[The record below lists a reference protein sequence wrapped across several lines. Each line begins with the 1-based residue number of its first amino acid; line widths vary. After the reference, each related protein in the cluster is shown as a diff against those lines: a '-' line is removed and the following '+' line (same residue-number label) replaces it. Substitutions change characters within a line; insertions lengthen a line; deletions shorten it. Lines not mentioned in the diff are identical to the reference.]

1 MPKFMRKMINFES
14 MLFLRFSPVN
24 TEKNEIFNDT
34 SRILQ
39 PSANTILSTSM
50 QTLQSNQTTSFNKT
64 HKLMILIIS
73 LLDYLNKKCGIIY

>member
-50 QTLQSNQTTSFNKT
+50 
-64 HKLMILIIS
+64 
-73 LLDYLNKKCGIIY
+73 